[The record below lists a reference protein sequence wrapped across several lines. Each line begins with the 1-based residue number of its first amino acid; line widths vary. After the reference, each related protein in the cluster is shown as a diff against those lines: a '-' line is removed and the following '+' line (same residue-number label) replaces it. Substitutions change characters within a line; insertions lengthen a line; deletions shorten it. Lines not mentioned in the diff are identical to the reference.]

1 MNTDD
6 NVDNG
11 EDWYNDDNVK
21 NGQEEYEDVN
31 CKLLNSQSNLFLTK
45 HYGEE

>member
-11 EDWYNDDNVK
+11 EDWYNDDNVE

-31 CKLLNSQSNLFLTK
+31 CKKLDRQSNLLLTK
-45 HYGEE
+45 HCGEE